1 MVVERYDAAP
11 GGGQEGSC
19 PAPRRSQVHA
29 LLFYLSYYVSI
40 YLCIY
45 TYISTNLFIYLSINL
60 TTYLS
65 VHADDRYSGTL
76 TWPSY
81 IVVHDDSVDADLTD
95 QVHKALARS
104 LIL

>member
-1 MVVERYDAAP
+1 MMLPLVEGKKGLVQLLADLRYM
-11 GGGQEGSC
+11 
-19 PAPRRSQVHA
+19 HYFFIY
-29 LLFYLSYYVSI
+29 LIMYLSIYVFIHI
-40 YLCIY
+40 YL
-45 TYISTNLFIYLSINL
+45 LIYLSIYL

>member
-1 MVVERYDAAP
+1 MMLPLVEGKKGLVQLLADLRYM
-11 GGGQEGSC
+11 
-19 PAPRRSQVHA
+19 HYFFIY
-29 LLFYLSYYVSI
+29 LIMYLSIYVLI
-40 YLCIY
+40 HIH
-45 TYISTNLFIYLSINL
+45 ISTNLFIYLSFNL
-60 TTYLS
+60 TTYLY